1 MMRKVRRAG
10 RKNEDGKSVGDGRH
24 KEDEKNMRKEGRGRV
39 SENRKKEC
47 GKNEEVGSE
56 GGGRV
61 LTVGARRHVKEEE
74 EEEERSVGGR
84 RGGEKERP
92 GNGIP
97 RTEEKRGDES
107 TQITTRL

>member
-1 MMRKVRRAG
+1 M
-10 RKNEDGKSVGDGRH
+10 
-24 KEDEKNMRKEGRGRV
+24 

-47 GKNEEVGSE
+47 AKNEEVGSE

-61 LTVGARRHVKEEE
+61 LTVGARRHVEEEEQEEVE